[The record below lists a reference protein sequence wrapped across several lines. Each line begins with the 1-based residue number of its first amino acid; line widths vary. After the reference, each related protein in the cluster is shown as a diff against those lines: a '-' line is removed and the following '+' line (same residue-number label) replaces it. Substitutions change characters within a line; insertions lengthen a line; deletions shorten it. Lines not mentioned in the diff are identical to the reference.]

1 MFTNAENEIISGNWA
16 LSRQHSRSWL
26 LMVAKIL
33 QTVDGNQ
40 LHDLSKKENLVDAS
54 RYVVDPE
61 GLPVSARTH
70 SETPEGSIGVIR
82 IAGPMIKYG
91 DWFMWGADELVA
103 FAEQFDNDPAIIGQI
118 WLIDTGGGSVSA
130 IAPYLEFLKNKKK
143 PVIGLADICGSAGYY
158 VFSALDKC
166 YARNKISAMF
176 GSIGT
181 MATIY
186 DYTEYLKNLG
196 IEERVIYADQSDY
209 KNASYHKAQKGDYED
224 FKKEH
229 LNPLAQ
235 DFQDHVR
242 SMRPNLKTD
251 IEGILK
257 GKMFYT
263 GQAIEYGLIDGIMDF
278 PQAVEQIKTL
288 AAARQF
294 MY

>member
-1 MFTNAENEIISGNWA
+1 MFTNAENEIISGSWA
-16 LSRQHSRSWL
+16 LSAPHSRSWL
-26 LMVAKIL
+26 VMVAKIL
-33 QTVDGNQ
+33 QSVDQ
-40 LHDLSKKENLVDAS
+40 KQFHDFTAKESKIDAS

-61 GLPVSARTH
+61 GLPVTARTH

-82 IAGPMIKYG
+82 IAGPMVKYG
-91 DWFMWGADELVA
+91 TWFLWGTDELIT

-130 IAPYLEFLKNKKK
+130 IAPYIEFLKNKKK

-186 DYTEYLKNLG
+186 DYREYFKSLG
-196 IEERVIYADQSDY
+196 IEERIIYADQSDH
-209 KNASYHKAQKGDYED
+209 KNRSYHKALDGDDDD

-251 IEGILK
+251 IEGILN
-257 GKMFYT
+257 GKMFYA
-263 GQAIEYGLIDGIMDF
+263 GQAMEYGLIDGIMDF